1 MVRKLVMSSTFKLKE
16 SLNYFLEKIQQW
28 DISRR
33 KLLIFVTLFGL
44 LILFA
49 YIVFS
54 TGPLSPIKVTTVK
67 ISSQSLTPTLFGVGT
82 VEARRSYLMGPVI
95 AGRVLKVH
103 VDVGHS
109 VKEGQL
115 LAEMDSIDLNERM
128 VAVQAQ
134 ANDAKARMVL
144 ASETA
149 RRYVELGKKN
159 FISPIVVE
167 GKIQE
172 LDSAKAIVQKTNAD
186 LAGLK
191 QQELNLKLK
200 APIDG
205 IITSRDAEPGSTVI
219 AGQAVLKM
227 IDPTSLW
234 IKTRFD
240 QGKSMGLAVGLNAN
254 IILRSNPHH
263 SISGKVVR
271 VEMLSDSVAEERIA
285 QIEMT
290 NTPKSI
296 SIGEMAE
303 VTLQLAPSESTLSL
317 PNVSIKQKGSATGV
331 WLLQNGKPQFAP
343 VQIGQTGLNGQV
355 AILSGLKSGDE
366 VILYSDT
373 EIKEGIRIKV
383 VDSLVKKAP

>member
-1 MVRKLVMSSTFKLKE
+1 MDRQLNMTRTIKLNAI
-16 SLNYFLEKIQQW
+16 LNSFLQKFHQM
-28 DISRR
+28 DMSRR
-33 KLLIFVTLFGL
+33 QLIIGSAIVLLFSLFVYVVLT
-44 LILFA
+44 
-49 YIVFS
+49 S
-54 TGPLSPIKVTTVK
+54 GPLSPAKVTTIK

-128 VAVQAQ
+128 AAVQAQ

-285 QIEMT
+285 QIEIT

-331 WLLQNGKPQFAP
+331 WLLQNGKPHFVP

-355 AILSGLKSGDE
+355 AILNGLKSGDE

-373 EIKEGIRIKV
+373 EIKEGVRIKV
-383 VDSLVKKAP
+383 VDSLVKKLP

>member
-1 MVRKLVMSSTFKLKE
+1 MVSQLVMSSAFKLKE
-16 SLNYFLEKIQQW
+16 FLNYLLEKIQQW
-28 DISRR
+28 DVSRR
-33 KLLIFVTLFGL
+33 KLLIFATLFSL

-49 YIVFS
+49 YIVFG

-103 VDVGHS
+103 VDVGHP

-115 LAEMDSIDLNERM
+115 LAEMDSVDLNERM
-128 VAVQAQ
+128 VAAQAQ
-134 ANDAKARMVL
+134 VNDAKARMVL
-144 ASETA
+144 ASETV

-172 LDSAKAIVQKTNAD
+172 LNSAKAIVQKTNAD

-219 AGQAVLKM
+219 AGQTVLKM

-240 QGKSMGLAVGLNAN
+240 QGKSMGLALGLNAT
-254 IILRSNPHH
+254 IILRSNPRH

-290 NTPKSI
+290 NAPEAI

-303 VTLQLAPSESTLSL
+303 VTLQLAPSESTLIL
-317 PNVSIKQKGSATGV
+317 PNVSIKQKGSTTGV
-331 WLLQNGKPQFAP
+331 WLLQDDKPHFAP

-373 EIKEGIRIKV
+373 EIKEGARIKA
-383 VDSLVKKAP
+383 VDSLVKKSP

>member
-1 MVRKLVMSSTFKLKE
+1 MTRIIKLRVILN
-16 SLNYFLEKIQQW
+16 SLLEKFHQL

-33 KLLIFVTLFGL
+33 QLIIGSAIALLFSLFVYVVLT
-44 LILFA
+44 
-49 YIVFS
+49 S
-54 TGPLSPIKVTTVK
+54 GPLSPAKVTTVK

-271 VEMLSDSVAEERIA
+271 VEMLSDSVAEERIV

>member
-1 MVRKLVMSSTFKLKE
+1 MVRQLFMSSTFKLKE
-16 SLNYFLEKIQQW
+16 FLNYLLEKIQQW

-33 KLLIFVTLFGL
+33 KLLIFVTLFSL

-103 VDVGHS
+103 VDVGHP

-128 VAVQAQ
+128 VAAQAQ
-134 ANDAKARMVL
+134 VNDAKARMVL

-172 LDSAKAIVQKTNAD
+172 LNSAKAIVQKTNAD

-219 AGQAVLKM
+219 AGQTVLKM

-240 QGKSMGLAVGLNAN
+240 QGKSMGLALGLNAT
-254 IILRSNPHH
+254 IILRSYPHH
-263 SISGKVVR
+263 PISGRVVR

-290 NTPKSI
+290 NAPQAI

-317 PNVSIKQKGSATGV
+317 PNVSIKQKGSGTGV
-331 WLLQNGKPQFAP
+331 WLLQDGKPHFAP
-343 VQIGQTGLNGQV
+343 VKIGQTGLNGQV

-373 EIKEGIRIKV
+373 EIKEGARIKV
-383 VDSLVKKAP
+383 VDSLVKKSP

>member
-1 MVRKLVMSSTFKLKE
+1 
-16 SLNYFLEKIQQW
+16 
-28 DISRR
+28 
-33 KLLIFVTLFGL
+33 
-44 LILFA
+44 
-49 YIVFS
+49 
-54 TGPLSPIKVTTVK
+54 
-67 ISSQSLTPTLFGVGT
+67 
-82 VEARRSYLMGPVI
+82 MGPVI

-144 ASETA
+144 ASETV

-172 LDSAKAIVQKTNAD
+172 LDSAKAVVQKTNAD

-205 IITSRDAEPGSTVI
+205 MITSRDAEPGSTVI

-240 QGKSMGLAVGLNAN
+240 QGKSTGLALGLNAN

-331 WLLQNGKPQFAP
+331 WLLQNGKPHFAP
-343 VQIGQTGLNGQV
+343 VQIGQIGLNGHV

-373 EIKEGIRIKV
+373 EIKEGVRIKV
-383 VDSLVKKAP
+383 VDSLVKKLP

>member
-1 MVRKLVMSSTFKLKE
+1 MVSQLVMSSAFKLKE
-16 SLNYFLEKIQQW
+16 FLNYPLEKIQQW

-33 KLLIFVTLFGL
+33 KLLIFVTLFSL

-128 VAVQAQ
+128 VAAQAQ
-134 ANDAKARMVL
+134 VNDAKARMVL
-144 ASETA
+144 ASETV

-172 LDSAKAIVQKTNAD
+172 LNSAKAIVQKTNAD

-219 AGQAVLKM
+219 AGQTVLKM

-240 QGKSMGLAVGLNAN
+240 QGKSMGLALGLNAT

-263 SISGKVVR
+263 PISGRVVR

-290 NTPKSI
+290 NAPEAI

-317 PNVSIKQKGSATGV
+317 PNVSIKQKGSGTGV
-331 WLLQNGKPQFAP
+331 WLLQDGKPRFAP

-373 EIKEGIRIKV
+373 EIKEGARI
-383 VDSLVKKAP
+383 

>member
-16 SLNYFLEKIQQW
+16 SLNYLLEKIQQW

-149 RRYVELGKKN
+149 RRYIELGKKN

-172 LDSAKAIVQKTNAD
+172 LDSAKAVVQKTNAD
-186 LAGLK
+186 LAGFK

-219 AGQAVLKM
+219 AGQSVLKM

-271 VEMLSDSVAEERIA
+271 VEILSDSVAEERIA

-303 VTLQLAPSESTLSL
+303 VTLQLPAGESTLSL
-317 PNVSIKQKGSATGV
+317 PNVSIKQKGSGTGV
-331 WLLQNGKPQFAP
+331 WLLQDGKPHFAP

-383 VDSLVKKAP
+383 VDSLVKKLP

>member
-1 MVRKLVMSSTFKLKE
+1 MSSTFKLKE
-16 SLNYFLEKIQQW
+16 FLNYLLEKIQQW

-219 AGQAVLKM
+219 AGQTVLKI

-285 QIEMT
+285 QIEIT

-331 WLLQNGKPQFAP
+331 WLLQNGKPHFAP

-383 VDSLVKKAP
+383 VDSLVKKVP

>member
-1 MVRKLVMSSTFKLKE
+1 MGRQLNMTQIIKLKAI
-16 SLNYFLEKIQQW
+16 LNSFLEKFHHL

-33 KLLIFVTLFGL
+33 QLIIGSALALLFGL
-44 LILFA
+44 FVYVVLT
-49 YIVFS
+49 S
-54 TGPLSPIKVTTVK
+54 GPLSPTKVTTIK
-67 ISSQSLTPTLFGVGT
+67 ISSQALTPTLFGVGT

-95 AGRVLKVH
+95 AGRVFKVH

-134 ANDAKARMVL
+134 VNDAKARMVL

-172 LDSAKAIVQKTNAD
+172 LDSAKAVVQKTNAD

-205 IITSRDAEPGSTVI
+205 MITSRDAEPGSTVI

-240 QGKSMGLAVGLNAN
+240 QGKSMGLSLGLNAN

-263 SISGKVVR
+263 PISGKVVR

-331 WLLQNGKPQFAP
+331 WLLQNGKPHFAP
-343 VQIGQTGLNGQV
+343 VQIGQIGLNGNI

-373 EIKEGIRIKV
+373 EIKEGVRIKV
-383 VDSLVKKAP
+383 VDSLVKKLP

>member
-1 MVRKLVMSSTFKLKE
+1 MTRIIKLRVILN
-16 SLNYFLEKIQQW
+16 SLLEKFHQL

-33 KLLIFVTLFGL
+33 QLIIGSAIALLFSLFVYVVLT
-44 LILFA
+44 
-49 YIVFS
+49 S
-54 TGPLSPIKVTTVK
+54 GPLSPAKVTTVK

-103 VDVGHS
+103 VDVGHP

-159 FISPIVVE
+159 FISSIVVE

-219 AGQAVLKM
+219 AGQTVLKM

-355 AILSGLKSGDE
+355 AILNGLKSGDE

>member
-1 MVRKLVMSSTFKLKE
+1 MGRQLNMTRIIKLRVILN
-16 SLNYFLEKIQQW
+16 SLLEKFHQL

-33 KLLIFVTLFGL
+33 QLIIGSAIALLFSLFVYVVLT
-44 LILFA
+44 
-49 YIVFS
+49 S
-54 TGPLSPIKVTTVK
+54 GPLSPAKVTTVK

-128 VAVQAQ
+128 VAAQAQ
-134 ANDAKARMVL
+134 LNDAKARMVL

-219 AGQAVLKM
+219 AGQSVLKM

-240 QGKSMGLAVGLNAN
+240 QGKSMGLALGLNAN
-254 IILRSNPHH
+254 IVLRSNPHH

-271 VEMLSDSVAEERIA
+271 VEILSDSVAEERIA

-303 VTLQLAPSESTLSL
+303 VTLQLPAGESTLSL
-317 PNVSIKQKGSATGV
+317 PNVSIKQKGSGTGV
-331 WLLQNGKPQFAP
+331 WLLQDGKPHFVP
-343 VQIGQTGLNGQV
+343 VQIGQTGLNGEV

-373 EIKEGIRIKV
+373 EIKEGTRIKV
-383 VDSLVKKAP
+383 VDSLVKKLP

>member
-16 SLNYFLEKIQQW
+16 SLNYLLEKIQQW

-54 TGPLSPIKVTTVK
+54 TGPLSPIKVTTIK

-128 VAVQAQ
+128 VAAQAQ
-134 ANDAKARMVL
+134 VNDAKARMVL
-144 ASETA
+144 ASETV

-219 AGQAVLKM
+219 AGQTVLKM

-240 QGKSMGLAVGLNAN
+240 QGKSMGLALGLNAN

-331 WLLQNGKPQFAP
+331 WLLQNGKPHFAP
-343 VQIGQTGLNGQV
+343 VQIGQIGLNGQV

>member
-16 SLNYFLEKIQQW
+16 SLNYLLEKIQQW

-54 TGPLSPIKVTTVK
+54 TGPLSPIKVTTIK

-219 AGQAVLKM
+219 AGQTVLKM

-240 QGKSMGLAVGLNAN
+240 QGKSMGLALGLNAN

-331 WLLQNGKPQFAP
+331 WLLQNGKPHFAP
-343 VQIGQTGLNGQV
+343 VQIGQIGLNGQV

>member
-16 SLNYFLEKIQQW
+16 SLNYLLEKIQQW

-44 LILFA
+44 LILFS

-285 QIEMT
+285 QIEIT

-373 EIKEGIRIKV
+373 EIKEGVRIKV
-383 VDSLVKKAP
+383 VDSLVKKLP

>member
-1 MVRKLVMSSTFKLKE
+1 MGRQLNMTRIIKLRVILN
-16 SLNYFLEKIQQW
+16 SLLEKFHQL

-33 KLLIFVTLFGL
+33 QLIIGSAIALLFSLFVYVVLT
-44 LILFA
+44 
-49 YIVFS
+49 S
-54 TGPLSPIKVTTVK
+54 GPLSPAKVTTVK

-128 VAVQAQ
+128 VAAQAQ
-134 ANDAKARMVL
+134 LNDAKARMVL

-219 AGQAVLKM
+219 AGQSVLKM

-240 QGKSMGLAVGLNAN
+240 QGKSMGLALGLNAN
-254 IILRSNPHH
+254 IVLRSNPHH

-271 VEMLSDSVAEERIA
+271 VEILSDSVAEERIA

-303 VTLQLAPSESTLSL
+303 VTLQLPAGESTLSL
-317 PNVSIKQKGSATGV
+317 PNVSIKQKGSGTGV
-331 WLLQNGKPQFAP
+331 WLLQDGKPHFVP
-343 VQIGQTGLNGQV
+343 VQIGQTDLNGEV

-373 EIKEGIRIKV
+373 EIKEGTRIKV
-383 VDSLVKKAP
+383 VDSLVKKLP

>member
-1 MVRKLVMSSTFKLKE
+1 
-16 SLNYFLEKIQQW
+16 
-28 DISRR
+28 
-33 KLLIFVTLFGL
+33 
-44 LILFA
+44 
-49 YIVFS
+49 
-54 TGPLSPIKVTTVK
+54 
-67 ISSQSLTPTLFGVGT
+67 
-82 VEARRSYLMGPVI
+82 
-95 AGRVLKVH
+95 
-103 VDVGHS
+103 
-109 VKEGQL
+109 
-115 LAEMDSIDLNERM
+115 M

-219 AGQAVLKM
+219 AGQTVLKM

-234 IKTRFD
+234 IKTRLD

>member
-1 MVRKLVMSSTFKLKE
+1 MVSQLVMSSAFKLKE
-16 SLNYFLEKIQQW
+16 FLNYPLEKIQQW

-33 KLLIFVTLFGL
+33 KLLIFVTLFSL

-128 VAVQAQ
+128 VAAQAQ
-134 ANDAKARMVL
+134 VNDAKARMVL
-144 ASETA
+144 ASETV

-172 LDSAKAIVQKTNAD
+172 LNSAKAIVQKTNAD

-205 IITSRDAEPGSTVI
+205 IITSRDAEPGSTFI
-219 AGQAVLKM
+219 AGQTVLKM

-240 QGKSMGLAVGLNAN
+240 QGKSIAIA
-254 IILRSNPHH
+254 ILRSDFRNAGRKSCIPICSELSFDDWNFFKNPGGIVP
-263 SISGKVVR
+263 SRDSGI
-271 VEMLSDSVAEERIA
+271 MQMSPL
-285 QIEMT
+285 
-290 NTPKSI
+290 
-296 SIGEMAE
+296 
-303 VTLQLAPSESTLSL
+303 LAAMP
-317 PNVSIKQKGSATGV
+317 VS
-331 WLLQNGKPQFAP
+331 
-343 VQIGQTGLNGQV
+343 
-355 AILSGLKSGDE
+355 
-366 VILYSDT
+366 
-373 EIKEGIRIKV
+373 
-383 VDSLVKKAP
+383 

>member
-1 MVRKLVMSSTFKLKE
+1 MTRIIKLRVILN
-16 SLNYFLEKIQQW
+16 SLLEKFHQL
-28 DISRR
+28 DNSRR
-33 KLLIFVTLFGL
+33 QLIIGSAIALLFSLFVYVVLT
-44 LILFA
+44 
-49 YIVFS
+49 S
-54 TGPLSPIKVTTVK
+54 GPLSPAKVTTVK

-103 VDVGHS
+103 VDVGHP

-159 FISPIVVE
+159 FISSIVVE

-219 AGQAVLKM
+219 AGQTVLKM

-355 AILSGLKSGDE
+355 AILNGLKSGDE

>member
-1 MVRKLVMSSTFKLKE
+1 MVSQLVMSSAFKLKE
-16 SLNYFLEKIQQW
+16 FLNYLLEKIQQW

-33 KLLIFVTLFGL
+33 KLLIFVTLFSL

-109 VKEGQL
+109 IKGGQL

-128 VAVQAQ
+128 VAAQAQ
-134 ANDAKARMVL
+134 VNDAKARMVL
-144 ASETA
+144 ASETV

-172 LDSAKAIVQKTNAD
+172 LNSAKAIVQKTNAD

-219 AGQAVLKM
+219 AGQTVLKM

-240 QGKSMGLAVGLNAN
+240 QGKSMGLALGLNAT

-263 SISGKVVR
+263 PISGRVVR

-290 NTPKSI
+290 NAPEAI

-317 PNVSIKQKGSATGV
+317 PNVSIKQKGSGTGV
-331 WLLQNGKPQFAP
+331 WLLQDGKPHFAP

-373 EIKEGIRIKV
+373 EIKEGARIKV
-383 VDSLVKKAP
+383 VDSLVKKSP